1 MKLFVLVLTLIISL
15 PGLAHVQRLSY
26 NAHNLQ
32 VKPVVMKRQIQT
44 NLIRL
49 YMRMPSEMRMIA
61 GHKEIKNIS
70 KTSWLDGL
78 RSRLKTS
85 NGQIRL

>member
-1 MKLFVLVLTLIISL
+1 MKLFVLVLALIISL
-15 PGLAHVQRLSY
+15 PGLAHVPRISY

-32 VKPVVMKRQIQT
+32 VKPVLMKRQMQT

-61 GHKEIKNIS
+61 GHKEIKNVS
-70 KTSWLDGL
+70 KISWLDGL
-78 RSRLKTS
+78 RNRLKTT
-85 NGQIRL
+85 NGQLRP